1 MIVTGSSVQS
11 EDTVECSGLNE
22 PYISHPLLL
31 RFRGH
36 CKKKNRA
43 KDCERQRQR
52 QRQLVKFK
60 QAVFSRHSR
69 AHELTFLT
77 AYTRPE
83 QSQAKPI
90 SSVEIGVGH
99 KVLFLTEELLANES
113 F

>member
-1 MIVTGSSVQS
+1 MIVKGSSIQS

-22 PYISHPLLL
+22 TYISHPLLL

-36 CKKKNRA
+36 CKKKKNRA
-43 KDCERQRQR
+43 KDCERQR

-77 AYTRPE
+77 AYTRPV

-99 KVLFLTEELLANES
+99 KVLSLTEELLANES

>member
-22 PYISHPLLL
+22 TYISHPLLL

-36 CKKKNRA
+36 CKKKKKNRA
-43 KDCERQRQR
+43 KDCERQR

-77 AYTRPE
+77 AYTRPV

-90 SSVEIGVGH
+90 SSVEMGVGQM
-99 KVLFLTEELLANES
+99 KVSRRMRVNFL
-113 F
+113 